1 MELLSISPSQLAV
14 GMSLSYNLRDGSG
27 LVLLAKGQKI
37 ETEHQL
43 AGLLARGD
51 LFLEVDQGGEG
62 RRLVSAG
69 LAELERRD
77 APLKDIDKYIPTQIK
92 AAARDDVQISLVQSW
107 NGLESRL
114 NGLLGQAQGVVDY
127 PQKLDACQAEITQL
141 LNQDTEGSLLV
152 LLYRSVSGYNSYSV
166 QHALIC
172 AVLSHLLAPR
182 FGLDEAQQASL
193 VKAALTMNV
202 AMTALQDQLALQQQP
217 PSPHQREQINLHA
230 SKGKQVLQSVGVT
243 DPLWLGVVAKHH
255 ADLPDPGTALSTWP
269 AGPRMTRIL
278 QVVDRYTAA
287 MSPRKSRSG
296 RTAKD
301 SARTVIVQ
309 AGEKQDEVGVAV
321 LQMLGLSPAGTFVK
335 LANGETAVVLRRGVR
350 PNEPFVA
357 SVLNRNDDPIAEP
370 RMHNT
375 ARPNLHVAATIPATQ
390 IKLRLNLDL
399 MLKLLG
405 TSRAGTMRD
414 SLVGVAAGRLA
425 R

>member
-1 MELLSISPSQLAV
+1 MELLPIPHSQLAV
-14 GMSLSYNLRDGSG
+14 GMSLSFNLRDSG
-27 LVLLAKGQKI
+27 GVVLLAKGQKI
-37 ETEHQL
+37 ETGQQL

-51 LFLEVDQGGEG
+51 LFLEMDRGAEG
-62 RRLVSAG
+62 RRLVNAG

-77 APLKDIDKYIPTQIK
+77 APLKDIDKYIPTQLK
-92 AAARDDVQISLVQSW
+92 PTPRAEVQVSLIQSW

-114 NGLLGQAQGVVDY
+114 NGLLGQAQGVADY
-127 PQKLDACQAEITQL
+127 PQKLDACQTEMAQL
-141 LNQDTEGSLLV
+141 LAQDTDAALLV

-172 AVLSHLLAPR
+172 AVLAHLLAPR

-217 PSPHQREQINLHA
+217 PSPNQRDQINQHA
-230 SKGKQVLQSVGVT
+230 ARGKQVLQSAGVA
-243 DPLWLGVVAKHH
+243 DPLWLGVVAMHH
-255 ADLPDPGTALSTWP
+255 TELKDPGTPLSTWP
-269 AGPRMTRIL
+269 PGPRMTRIL

-309 AGEKQDEVGVAV
+309 AGEKQDEVGVAL
-321 LQMLGLSPAGTFVK
+321 LQLLGLSPAGTFVK
-335 LANGETAVVLRRGVR
+335 LANGETAVVLRRGMR

-357 SVLNRNDDPIAEP
+357 SVLNRTDDPIAEP
-370 RMHNT
+370 RLHNT
-375 ARPNLHVAATIPATQ
+375 ARPNLQVTATIPATQ

-405 TSRAGTMRD
+405 TSRAGTIRD
-414 SLVGVAAGRLA
+414 SLVGTSAGKIA